1 MATLRT
7 CLQCRRFQGI
17 SYVHPD
23 SILCQENNVPSGYY
37 VHCGKD
43 YYQAADVKINGARG
57 KKTLACD
64 SFQEFKRFIRKNYRC
79 EIACPRKI
87 ACYKQAKQKE
97 QMVLF

>member
-7 CLQCRRFQGI
+7 CLQCRHFQRI

-43 YYQAADVKINGARG
+43 YYHASDVKISSAQG

-64 SFQEFKRFIRKNYRC
+64 SFQEFKKFVKKNSNC
-79 EIACPRKI
+79 KVACPRKI
-87 ACYKQAKQKE
+87 ACYTQTE
-97 QMVLF
+97 QMALNF